1 MTVKRRTKRLNDDDT
16 AHSVEV
22 KKRNGQSSK
31 KQQSTFSFVALVF
44 VALAAAAVHLG
55 HHHSKRDQVMS
66 ALRFVCHAEGGF
78 CHDGLQGFQRSHR
91 AKQTI
96 SKGTLL
102 LRIPRRVQ
110 IWDLDALRALDLKA
124 IIRNDITGRPLD
136 GGAFLAFYLWER
148 FVHKADENDPLLSY
162 YHSFP
167 TDLSYHPIFWSD
179 TQLQQRLR
187 PHSHAYAVARAYRD
201 MVMSEYKALAKLQ
214 PDLPLETYQG
224 FRVLVLSRSF
234 GTGPPGRDEAKET
247 TPLDEELLSYN
258 QTLGVDLTLGCR
270 AMVPIL
276 DMYNH
281 HVLPNVAWRYES
293 GAFLVTASRQINT
306 NQLIYDSYGTY
317 TDSHLFAKFGFQ
329 NGDGSTRTDA
339 SIAAMHRLMNVGL
352 QQQFS
357 YLPSKPVEQVTMMET
372 QKMNLARYL
381 QFDDGYTECIASD
394 PNSTPY
400 QLKQVKLQHLMR
412 LAHDPKRWV
421 VSIPPRNPKARPHD
435 ELPDRVPSFD
445 MKALPGFDASKV
457 ISTCRLIVLTEDDFD
472 GSALSVL
479 QDYLASERDGI
490 LIEKQS
496 DNLEYRALLCLAR
509 LSGLVLHRFE
519 IPSEKAVET
528 FADSVKAEPH
538 SPLWTT
544 HHVVV
549 GEVQTLEV
557 LTKVAAAGAHQYA
570 AKISGELP
578 TIRRLPC
585 DWSDT
590 KRLAERTRVI

>member
-1 MTVKRRTKRLNDDDT
+1 MTVKSRTKRLNDRAN

-22 KKRNGQSSK
+22 KKKNGQSSK
-31 KQQSTFSFVALVF
+31 KQQSTFSLASILVVAI
-44 VALAAAAVHLG
+44 AAAAVQLG

-66 ALRFVCHAEGGF
+66 ALRLVCHTDGGF
-78 CHDGLQGFQRSHR
+78 CHDGLQAFQRSHR
-91 AKQTI
+91 AKHTI
-96 SKGTLL
+96 SRGTPLL
-102 LRIPRRVQ
+102 KIPRQVQ

-124 IIRNDITGRPLD
+124 VIRNDRTGRPLD
-136 GGAFLAFYLWER
+136 GGAFLAFYLWDR
-148 FVHKADENDPLLSY
+148 FVNKHDENDPLLPY
-162 YHSFP
+162 YNSFP

-201 MVMSEYKALAKLQ
+201 MVMSEYKALEELQ

-234 GTGPPGRDEAKET
+234 GTGPPGPDEAKEA
-247 TPLDEELLSYN
+247 TPLDEELLSFN
-258 QTLGVDLTLGCR
+258 QSLGVDLTLGCR

-281 HVLPNVAWRYES
+281 HVLPNVAWRFES

-306 NQLIYDSYGTY
+306 NQLIFDSYGTY

-352 QQQFS
+352 QQQFT
-357 YLPSKPVEQVTMMET
+357 YLPSQPAKHIAMMET
-372 QKMNLARYL
+372 QKMTLARYL
-381 QFDDGYTECIASD
+381 QFDDGYSECIASD
-394 PNSTPY
+394 PNSIPY
-400 QLKQVKLQHLMR
+400 QLKQLKLQHLIR
-412 LAHDPKRWV
+412 LAHDPQRWV
-421 VSIPPRNPKARPHD
+421 VSIPPRNAKAYPHD

-445 MKALPGFDASKV
+445 MKALPRFDASKV
-457 ISTCRLIVLTEDDFD
+457 ISTCRLMVLTEDDFD
-472 GSALSVL
+472 GTALNVL
-479 QDYLASERDGI
+479 RDHLASERDGI

-496 DNLEYRALLCLAR
+496 DSLEYRALLCLAR

-519 IPSEKAVET
+519 LPSAQAVQT

-557 LTKVAAAGAHQYA
+557 LSKVAAAGAHQHA
-570 AKISGELP
+570 PKISGELP

-590 KRLAERTRVI
+590 KRLAERTRVM